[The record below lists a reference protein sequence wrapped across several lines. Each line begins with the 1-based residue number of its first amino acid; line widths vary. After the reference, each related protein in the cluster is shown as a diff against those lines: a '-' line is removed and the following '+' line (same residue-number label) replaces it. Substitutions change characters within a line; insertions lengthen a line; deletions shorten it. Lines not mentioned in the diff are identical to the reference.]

1 MRDEVRD
8 RRDRSG
14 RWEGEHPRRHDVPG
28 DTPTVPGTQTDPQ
41 SRPGWL
47 RFERAAPYRGAVLP
61 PRFLAGLATA
71 LLGSVVALTGCT
83 APADEH
89 DGHDTSSMETGIAV
103 VEGGPDTPYRGLA
116 PTEPFPRPAFTLTD
130 TDGAPYDFMAQTSGE
145 LTLLF
150 FGFTNCADVCPTT
163 MANVAVALRN
173 VDRSLAEEVNVV
185 FVTTDPARDD
195 PATLGAYLERFDADL
210 PVSFVGLTGDRAA
223 VEAAQSAA
231 GVPVAEDNGETHS
244 TLLLLFGRDDVARVA
259 FLAGSVPDDITHD
272 LEIIA
277 EQ

>member
-1 MRDEVRD
+1 MES
-8 RRDRSG
+8 RRLPISLG
-14 RWEGEHPRRHDVPG
+14 VLLVGVLL
-28 DTPTVPGTQTDPQ
+28 TV
-41 SRPGWL
+41 
-47 RFERAAPYRGAVLP
+47 
-61 PRFLAGLATA
+61 AGCSA
-71 LLGSVVALTGCT
+71 S
-83 APADEH
+83 ADEQ
-89 DGHDTSSMETGIAV
+89 DGHDMSSMDTGIAT

-130 TDGAPYDFMAQTSGE
+130 SAGAPFDFMAETSGE

-150 FGFTNCADVCPTT
+150 FGFTNCPDVCPTT

-173 VDRSLAEEVNVV
+173 VDQSLAEDVNVV

-195 PATLGAYLERFDADL
+195 AATLGTYLERFDADL
-210 PVSFVGLTGDRAA
+210 PASFIGLTGDQAA
-223 VEAAQSAA
+223 VEAAQSMA

-277 EQ
+277 AQ

>member
-1 MRDEVRD
+1 MSLGVLLVGVLLTVAGCSASADE
-8 RRDRSG
+8 
-14 RWEGEHPRRHDVPG
+14 
-28 DTPTVPGTQTDPQ
+28 Q
-41 SRPGWL
+41 
-47 RFERAAPYRGAVLP
+47 
-61 PRFLAGLATA
+61 
-71 LLGSVVALTGCT
+71 
-83 APADEH
+83 DEH
-89 DGHDTSSMETGIAV
+89 DMSSDHTGIAT

-130 TDGAPYDFMAQTSGE
+130 SAGAPYDFTAETSGE

-150 FGFTNCADVCPTT
+150 FGFTNCPDVCPTT

-173 VDRSLAEEVNVV
+173 VDQSLAEEVNVV

-195 PATLGAYLERFDADL
+195 AATLGAYLERFDADL
-210 PVSFVGLTGDRAA
+210 PVSFIGLTGDLAA

-231 GVPVAEDNGETHS
+231 GLPVAEDNGETHS

>member
-1 MRDEVRD
+1 MGSRRLPTTLGVLLVGVLLTVAGCSASADE
-8 RRDRSG
+8 
-14 RWEGEHPRRHDVPG
+14 
-28 DTPTVPGTQTDPQ
+28 Q
-41 SRPGWL
+41 
-47 RFERAAPYRGAVLP
+47 
-61 PRFLAGLATA
+61 
-71 LLGSVVALTGCT
+71 
-83 APADEH
+83 DEH
-89 DGHDTSSMETGIAV
+89 DMSSMDTGIAT

-130 TDGAPYDFMAQTSGE
+130 SAGAPFDFMAETSGE

-150 FGFTNCADVCPTT
+150 FGFTNCPDVCPTT

-173 VDRSLAEEVNVV
+173 VDESLAEDVNVV

-195 PATLGAYLERFDADL
+195 AATLGTYLERFDADL
-210 PVSFVGLTGDRAA
+210 PASFIGLTGDQAA
-223 VEAAQSAA
+223 VEAAQSMA

-277 EQ
+277 AQ

>member
-1 MRDEVRD
+1 M
-8 RRDRSG
+8 
-14 RWEGEHPRRHDVPG
+14 
-28 DTPTVPGTQTDPQ
+28 
-41 SRPGWL
+41 
-47 RFERAAPYRGAVLP
+47 P
-61 PRFLAGLATA
+61 PRPRAFLAAMSSA
-71 LLGSVVALTGCT
+71 LLLALTGCAAT
-83 APADEH
+83 ADEP
-89 DGHDTSSMETGIAV
+89 GHDMSSMEPGIAA

-116 PTEPFPRPAFTLTD
+116 PTEPFPRPAFALTD
-130 TDGAPYDFMAQTSGE
+130 TDGAPYDFMTETSGK

-150 FGFTNCADVCPTT
+150 FGFTNCPDICPTT

-173 VDRSLAEEVNVV
+173 VDPTLAEEVNVV

-210 PVSFVGLTGDRAA
+210 PVSFVGLTGDQAA
-223 VEAAQSAA
+223 VEAAQSEA

-244 TLLLLFGRDDVARVA
+244 TLLLLFGRDDLARVA

-277 EQ
+277 GQ